1 MNTLGNSFRN
11 SHGGISSLESGLRT
25 CDLDHSGFFG
35 KEASDCVFAEEPE
48 PGEFSDRVVS
58 FESWNTQCCLL
69 LDGICRDVCWS
80 QLKFHSAPLLIRG
93 CASRHEERWAE
104 ALQYPV
110 NLKLRTSYR

>member
-25 CDLDHSGFFG
+25 CDLDHSRLFG

-48 PGEFSDRVVS
+48 SGEFSDRVVP

-93 CASRHEERWAE
+93 CAGRQEERWAE
-104 ALQYPV
+104 ALEWPREPQV
-110 NLKLRTSYR
+110 RMSYR